1 MKRGER
7 KGSYKDGRAV
17 GGVKMSSFD
26 VVCYSGD
33 CREAW
38 NAFRSV
44 FGLEERRG
52 SGRKVNGCHDR

>member
-1 MKRGER
+1 
-7 KGSYKDGRAV
+7 
-17 GGVKMSSFD
+17 MSSFD

-44 FGLEERRG
+44 FGLEERRS